1 MQSATHPPSPEE
13 FLAIRQRMISECA
26 PEIVRWTIPFYGWVN
41 DQPVQN
47 GTGVLF
53 RLGDVHFVIAAAHV
67 LDYPAIHNI
76 PYMTGGEGGK
86 LIPLLIKKVVTS
98 PVPVGY
104 RPEESDMRN
113 DDPWDIGIAEL
124 APDTA
129 SQLTPFWRFAQL
141 REAEPS
147 PDAPQAIYYVVGY
160 PFQLTE
166 NDALARSTETCL
178 LSYVTAIHEGDRHSR
193 DQKAEILLEY
203 PLENMDINENSVHVP
218 RPEGMSGCGIWR
230 LNDPS
235 QPLYLWRPSQ
245 VKLVGIEHRWRKYHR
260 YLVGTSVR
268 HAVQLILEHYP
279 ELRRTTSLVYPD

>member
-1 MQSATHPPSPEE
+1 
-13 FLAIRQRMISECA
+13 MISECA
-26 PEIVRWTIPFYGWVN
+26 PEIVRCTIPFYGWVN

-124 APDTA
+124 TPDTA
-129 SQLTPFWRFAQL
+129 SQLTPFWRFAEL

-147 PDAPQAIYYVVGY
+147 PDAPKPSIMSWVTRSSSQR
-160 PFQLTE
+160 TTRS
-166 NDALARSTETCL
+166 RSTETCL

-245 VKLVGIEHRWRKYHR
+245 VKLVGIEHSWRKHHR

-268 HAVQLILEHYP
+268 HAVQLILKHYP
-279 ELRRTTSLVYPD
+279 ELRRTTNLVYPV